1 MTDPDDLWLEPPQPQ
16 AETSTELRP
25 ATGYASPFVS
35 ITPTGGLTQA
45 PPTPPGILAVTA
57 AHGGAGATTWAHL
70 LGGVDVG
77 QQWPGPSLQPTNT
90 LLVARASLTGLTA
103 AQRAG
108 LQWAAGVVPSVSLIG
123 VLLAPDIPGRLPK
136 ELRELERKV
145 RAIFPVTIDAPF
157 VNEWRTTT
165 AEEATTNNKIAAI
178 ITEITGKS

>member
-1 MTDPDDLWLEPPQPQ
+1 M
-16 AETSTELRP
+16 
-25 ATGYASPFVS
+25 
-35 ITPTGGLTQA
+35 
-45 PPTPPGILAVTA
+45 
-57 AHGGAGATTWAHL
+57 
-70 LGGVDVG
+70 
-77 QQWPGPSLQPTNT
+77 
-90 LLVARASLTGLTA
+90 
-103 AQRAG
+103 
-108 LQWAAGVVPSVSLIG
+108 VPSVSLIG